1 MINRQHRGDP
11 QPEST
16 AHRPGRGAAGSL
28 AKRPAV
34 RTYSLVVTA
43 MPDASM
49 PHKPLL
55 ALRRHLPVLEYL
67 NQQSA
72 ATGDRN
78 AHALDQDAWR
88 LAERANLPFER
99 VRQLVLASTDVGAR
113 LGRPLWRPLL
123 LRAGC
128 GETIHA
134 TVTNLLPAS
143 ALSLA
148 LLDDDY
154 GIQSQVEA
162 RPATPPGHSDVW
174 TLRCTHAGIFPICNR
189 ACPDDAVCRGRLGML
204 IVEA

>member
-1 MINRQHRGDP
+1 MNIQHRGDP
-11 QPEST
+11 QPELF
-16 AHRPGRGAAGSL
+16 AHRPGMGAAGGQ

-67 NQQSA
+67 GQRRA
-72 ATGDRN
+72 ATGERN
-78 AHALDQDAWR
+78 AHALEEDARR

-99 VRQLVLASTDVGAR
+99 VRQLVTAGADAGAR
-113 LGRPLWRPLL
+113 LGNPLLRPLV
-123 LRAGC
+123 LRAAC
-128 GETIHA
+128 GEIIQA

-154 GIQSQVEA
+154 GIQPQVEA
-162 RPATPPGHSDVW
+162 RPAVPPGNSDVW
-174 TLRCTHAGIFPICNR
+174 TLHCTHAGIFPIYNR
-189 ACPDDAVCRGRLGML
+189 ACPDDAVRRCLLGVL
-204 IVEA
+204 IVEP